1 MKRNLCL
8 IIPLAAALLA
18 AGCNVDQ
25 PTRAEERA
33 AARQQKWDERLAL
46 YEDQIDAVK
55 AEVDGVDDFS
65 QLFGS
70 GAGQVEGD
78 GTFIGEGV
86 GTATLTGVGI
96 VTGEVTGIVNVR
108 GTVEVSVA
116 GLQYVGNKEGYESYS
131 GAGWFTV
138 TSDVGQ
144 QIEVVAEGD
153 CWVVGAGT
161 GMAFWSGE
169 GWVFWYR

>member
-1 MKRNLCL
+1 MLRNVFFAVMC
-8 IIPLAAALLA
+8 LAASLI
-18 AGCNVDQ
+18 AGCNQ
-25 PTRAEERA
+25 PTSTTPDQAKQEMWNEKLA
-33 AARQQKWDERLAL
+33 A
-46 YEDQIDAVK
+46 YSGQIDQVK
-55 AEVDGVDDFS
+55 AEMEGVQDLT

-70 GAGQVEGD
+70 GSGDVHGD

-96 VTGEVTGIVNVR
+96 VTGEVIGEIKVR
-108 GTVEVSVA
+108 GTADISTS
-116 GLQYVGNKEGYESYS
+116 GLVYVGNKDGYEAYS
-131 GAGWFTV
+131 GTGYFTT

-144 QIEVVAEGD
+144 EIEVVTEGD

-161 GMAFWSGE
+161 GMVFWSGE